1 MVELIMELCTEVK
14 KTETAQSLSE
24 ANTALLNDME
34 ETERLMRRLVLAK
47 ILIEVVVVVVSTI
60 VIEMDSDLAT
70 VIEMDSDLATVI
82 EMDSDLATVIGTMI
96 GTMIGTVIGTMIET
110 DIDVIGLLI
119 SRTGWAGETI

>member
-82 EMDSDLATVIGTMI
+82 GTM
-96 GTMIGTVIGTMIET
+96 IGTMIET